1 MPVAPCE
8 LGWGVPEEV
17 APGTSHH
24 KARHLPHFPQSHL
37 LKVAPCWQ
45 GAPETQGSCWPLG
58 QTPILGS
65 NTLVAGQMLS
75 MSDPNRAPC
84 PMQGRD
90 HVQLLVLPC
99 ALMVLGPAASEPE
112 QLKAALKGCSEVG
125 RGGWHST
132 PWAAAPCPAGCCYR
146 GSVPPLISVQSPA
159 LQGQGCYTGPCP
171 REHEAAACHVPLQC
185 LTGLGFLLSSS
196 SQGWIRCSAP
206 SQAGSSL
213 GSGLESLDVG
223 PSHLREEELL
233 LGRVG

>member
-1 MPVAPCE
+1 MHLQLCPAWEMGVPAMSVPAEGRMPVAPCE

-24 KARHLPHFPQSHL
+24 KARHLPRFPQSHL

-125 RGGWHST
+125 GGGGTAHL
-132 PWAAAPCPAGCCYR
+132 GLL
-146 GSVPPLISVQSPA
+146 PLA
-159 LQGQGCYTGPCP
+159 LQGAATEDQCPHLFQCSPQHCRVRAVTQGPVPGNMRLQP
-171 REHEAAACHVPLQC
+171 AMCH
-185 LTGLGFLLSSS
+185 SS
-196 SQGWIRCSAP
+196 A
-206 SQAGSSL
+206 
-213 GSGLESLDVG
+213 
-223 PSHLREEELL
+223 
-233 LGRVG
+233 

>member
-1 MPVAPCE
+1 MHLQLCPAWEMGVPAMSVPAEGRMPVAPCE

-24 KARHLPHFPQSHL
+24 KARHLPRFPQSHL

-84 PMQGRD
+84 PMQGQD

-125 RGGWHST
+125 GGVAQHT
-132 PWAAAPCPAGCCYR
+132 LGCC
-146 GSVPPLISVQSPA
+146 PLPCRVL
-159 LQGQGCYTGPCP
+159 LQ
-171 REHEAAACHVPLQC
+171 R
-185 LTGLGFLLSSS
+185 
-196 SQGWIRCSAP
+196 ISAP
-206 SQAGSSL
+206 TYFSAVPSTA
-213 GSGLESLDVG
+213 GSGLLHRALSQG
-223 PSHLREEELL
+223 T
-233 LGRVG
+233 